1 MVRAAWMETIMSKI
15 NDTSN
20 LVTLE
25 DQRPLADS
33 ELDAVSGGLAVT
45 DPTTVLAFL
54 LSGLFTQG
62 STLVHEP
69 VHAK

>member
-1 MVRAAWMETIMSKI
+1 MVKIMS
-15 NDTSN
+15 NTNETSE
-20 LVTLE
+20 LPT
-25 DQRPLADS
+25 DS
-33 ELDAVSGGLAVT
+33 ELDVVTGGLAVT
-45 DPTTVLAFL
+45 DPTTILACL

>member
-1 MVRAAWMETIMSKI
+1 MERIMSKT
-15 NDTSN
+15 NETSN
-20 LVTLE
+20 LEHNDTLT
-25 DQRPLADS
+25 DS
-33 ELDAVSGGLAVT
+33 ELHVVSGGLAVT
-45 DPTTVLAFL
+45 DPTTILACL

>member
-1 MVRAAWMETIMSKI
+1 MSKT

-20 LVTLE
+20 LLT
-25 DQRPLADS
+25 DS

-45 DPTTVLAFL
+45 DPITILACL

-62 STLVHEP
+62 STPVHEP

>member
-1 MVRAAWMETIMSKI
+1 MSKT
-15 NDTSN
+15 NVRQELQDH
-20 LVTLE
+20 
-25 DQRPLADS
+25 
-33 ELDAVSGGLAVT
+33 ELDVVTGGLAVI
-45 DPTTVLAFL
+45 DPTTILACL